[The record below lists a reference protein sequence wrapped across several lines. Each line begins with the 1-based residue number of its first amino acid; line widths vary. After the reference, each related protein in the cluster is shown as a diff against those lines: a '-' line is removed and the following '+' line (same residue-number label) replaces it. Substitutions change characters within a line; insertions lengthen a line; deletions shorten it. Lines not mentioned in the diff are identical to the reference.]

1 MDVSRYQEEARTQAL
16 NFTSL
21 ARPYF
26 SFNWGHGRT
35 KNNSLVKLAC
45 QVRVAL
51 SKNFL
56 TGNEKGGWAKQPQAL
71 NICDLL

>member
-1 MDVSRYQEEARTQAL
+1 MDSLNKATSSEGACKCQVPDSAARA
-16 NFTSL
+16 

-26 SFNWGHGRT
+26 SLSFDWGRDRM

-51 SKNFL
+51 SKNFMDR
-56 TGNEKGGWAKQPQAL
+56 K
-71 NICDLL
+71 